1 VAKLGKTKE
10 NTMKN
15 PLAAAALAL
24 IALAAGAPVGAQE
37 AGGHDMHAGHGA
49 PAASADTPAARAFAE
64 ANARMHAAMDIPMTG
79 EADIDFIKGM
89 IPHHEGAVEMAR
101 ILLQYGRD
109 PEVRALAQAIIDS
122 QSAEIAWMRAWL
134 EAHAMHDH

>member
-1 VAKLGKTKE
+1 
-10 NTMKN
+10 MKN
-15 PLAAAALAL
+15 PLAAATLAL
-24 IALAAGAPVGAQE
+24 IALTAGAPVGAQE
-37 AGGHDMHAGHGA
+37 AGGHDIHAGHGA

-109 PEVRALAQAIIDS
+109 PEVRALAQAMIDS

>member
-1 VAKLGKTKE
+1 
-10 NTMKN
+10 MKAACAIG
-15 PLAAAALAL
+15 LAAIIQISAVAQ
-24 IALAAGAPVGAQE
+24 APAQQ

-49 PAASADTPAARAFAE
+49 PAASADTPSARAFAE

-79 EADIDFIKGM
+79 EADIDFIRGM

-122 QSAEIAWMRAWL
+122 QMAEIIWMRSWL
-134 EAHAMHDH
+134 DAHAMHDH